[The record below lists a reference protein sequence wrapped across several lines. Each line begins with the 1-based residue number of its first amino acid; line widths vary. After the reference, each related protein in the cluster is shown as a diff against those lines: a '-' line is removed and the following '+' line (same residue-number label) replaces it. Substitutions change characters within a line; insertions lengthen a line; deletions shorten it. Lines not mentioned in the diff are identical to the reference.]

1 MCYGVVSFLA
11 DKKKPGLRG
20 NVGRTPPGG
29 SARKAVRYAWSIQ
42 GKWLFLILM
51 VRLFPANQVFLFAA
65 YLYRQHI
72 SSLART
78 LRLAWWGIRYK
89 FHLPQR
95 QEEARELVVGALTE
109 MSAAQ
114 ADEVMCSFY
123 QDVIAPRFRPE
134 ALAAAERYRSE
145 GYVVL
150 LVSATFVPIAELA
163 AAHLGADGFM
173 ATRMQIANGHYTSHV
188 LGSVIEGAEK
198 PRAVERWC
206 DEHLGAGAW
215 KIVVAYGDHYSDVPL
230 LEQAQAAHAVCP
242 GPTLAKIARQRGWEV
257 LNWSS
262 A

>member
-1 MCYGVVSFLA
+1 MEH
-11 DKKKPGLRG
+11 
-20 NVGRTPPGG
+20 T
-29 SARKAVRYAWSIQ
+29 RKVAVFDFDGTVISGQ
-42 GKWLFLILM
+42 SG
-51 VRLFPANQVFLFAA
+51 FLFAA

-134 ALAAAERYRSE
+134 ALAAAKRYRSE